1 MACDVPHHLPAGNGG
16 VKVPALWKPSVGRCM
31 RCEEVLCNLSLKCQ
45 SPLFLP
51 GRKEVAERLR
61 AYSLTMLP
69 SRKAPEWALLKAER
83 LAELVRSQQKGRKS
97 QRPQGTSQDRTAGHR
112 QAWARG
118 DTDSMHSPILA
129 ISLPGLHR
137 AFLDLKFF
145 EALYHIKF

>member
-1 MACDVPHHLPAGNGG
+1 M
-16 VKVPALWKPSVGRCM
+16 
-31 RCEEVLCNLSLKCQ
+31 LCNFSLKCQ

-61 AYSLTMLP
+61 AHSPTMLP
-69 SRKAPEWALLKAER
+69 SREVA
-83 LAELVRSQQKGRKS
+83 QQESTSVGPTRGREVGRISKKS
-97 QRPQGTSQDRTAGHR
+97 RPQGASQDRTAGHR

-118 DTDSMHSPILA
+118 DTDSMHSPILG